1 MNESEKYNPQDF
13 EAHMMELWEKEKVY
27 RTVESGKSKVEG
39 QNSKAYCLSM
49 FPYPSGAGL
58 HVGHVRIYTGT
69 DVMAR
74 YFKMMGKDVLH
85 PMGWDAFGLPA
96 ENAAIKAKK
105 NPMDMVPGNIAN
117 FKRQMNMLGYSYD
130 WSREF
135 STTDPSYYKWTQWLF
150 MQFFKM
156 GLLYKR
162 NTPINF
168 CPKCKTGLAEE
179 EVLGN
184 GTHERC
190 GSEITKKELP
200 QWIFRITAYADRLL
214 KDLDLL
220 DWPKGILEMQR
231 NWIGKKEGINIEY
244 KIKDSKETIT
254 CFTTRPDTNFG
265 ATFIVIAPEHPLVGL
280 LLNSKLKADESTIQ
294 EVRDYVEKA
303 KAKNEMERAAEG
315 RKKTGAFT
323 GYYAINNLNG
333 REMPIWISDFV
344 LAGFGTGAV
353 VGVPGHDQRDFEFA
367 HEFGIDIV
375 RVVKGKDGET
385 GPITKKEQV
394 QEEEG
399 VMINSEFLD
408 GLEIH
413 DATQKVMDYLE
424 EKGWGKRTVTYHLRD
439 WIFSRQRYWGE
450 PIPMVHCETCEKN
463 DQNTNALIIHGT
475 WGNGNGNWFP
485 WLVNHLTLSGVDA
498 VSPTLP
504 DAKLPRYE
512 ERMRFLSEKYSK
524 YTRPSSIVIGHSSGA
539 GTALH
544 IAQENKIDQL
554 VLVAPV
560 LYVDSAYKPALVSA
574 FDQQTGD
581 ALDDLYNK
589 HTIDWEKIKKNV
601 RKITVVFG
609 ENDPYLPKEMKPFAE
624 KIFGVENVHV
634 VPGKAHFSLGTKDS
648 KEQFELLRFIEVRSV
663 KGWTM
668 IKESELPLELPYTK
682 SYEPTDTG
690 ESPLSAI
697 KGFKESTCPICGG
710 KATRETD
717 TMPNW
722 AGSCWYFLQFAM
734 QIGENNQKSKINY
747 QNLKEE
753 WLANQNPPNRR
764 VGSWLPVDWY
774 LGGAEHAVLHLLY
787 ARFWVKALQD
797 LGLLTFP
804 EPFLRLRNV
813 GMVLAEDHRKMSKS
827 WGNTINPDDV
837 VAHYGADTLRIYE
850 MFMAPFNMEIAWSTS
865 ALQGAHRFVKRVW
878 NLYASQKS
886 KVEGRKSDAELIA
899 KLNKTI
905 QKVGDDIAQTKF
917 NTAIAAM
924 MEFLNEYESVVQSP
938 KSKVESLSWEEAKKF
953 LQIMAPF
960 APFVTEKIWRMNGE
974 ATSIHLSHWPPQT
987 KVNIKE
993 TSVTVPIQI
1002 NGKFRG
1008 TITIQGDPSQ
1018 DEVEK
1023 SVLADTSLQK
1033 YIDGKS
1039 YTLIYVKG
1047 KIANFVVKS

>member
-13 EAHMMELWEKEKVY
+13 EALMMELWEKEKVY
-27 RTVESGKSKVEG
+27 QTVESRRLKVEG

-74 YFKMMGKDVLH
+74 YFKMMDKDVLH

-231 NWIGKKEGINIEY
+231 NWIGKKEGVIIHH
-244 KIKDSKETIT
+244 KVKDLDLQI
-254 CFTTRPDTNFG
+254 DTFS
-265 ATFIVIAPEHPLVGL
+265 AYPAWLFADTFIVIAPEHPLVQ
-280 LLNSKLKADESTIQ
+280 KLVAGTEY
-294 EVRDYVEKA
+294 EEKT
-303 KAKNEMERAAEG
+303 KNFIFECNKLTTQQRTEDKFE
-315 RKKTGAFT
+315 KKGVFT
-323 GYYAINNLNG
+323 GRYAMDPFNPG
-333 REMPIWISDFV
+333 REMPIWVANFALMD
-344 LAGFGTGAV
+344 FGTGIIRCSA
-353 VGVPGHDQRDFEFA
+353 HDVRDYDFA
-367 HEFGIDIV
+367 Q
-375 RVVKGKDGET
+375 KY
-385 GPITKKEQV
+385 
-394 QEEEG
+394 
-399 VMINSEFLD
+399 S
-408 GLEIH
+408 IH
-413 DATQKVMDYLE
+413 LE
-424 EKGWGKRTVTYHLRD
+424 EVVERTDKNTPINAHDNTGVLVNSGPFTGRSINYDLIEDIRKWIVEQKIGKTETTYHLRD

-450 PIPMVHCETCEKN
+450 PIPMVHCETCKNN

-560 LYVDSAYKPALVSA
+560 LYVDSAYKPVLVSA

-624 KIFGVENVHV
+624 KNFGVENVHV

-668 IKESELPLELPYTK
+668 IQESELPLELPYTK
-682 SYEPTDTG
+682 SYEPTDSG

-734 QIGENNQKSKINY
+734 QIGENNQKSKIKN

-764 VGSWLPVDWY
+764 VGGWLPVDWY

-924 MEFLNEYESVVQSP
+924 MEFLNEYEAQS
-938 KSKVESLSWEEAKKF
+938 STLETRSLLWEEAKKF

>member
-1 MNESEKYNPQDF
+1 MDESEKYNPTEF
-13 EAHMMELWEKEKVY
+13 EAKMLELWEKEKVY
-27 RTVESGKSKVEG
+27 STVESQENKS
-39 QNSKAYCLSM
+39 YCLSM

-69 DVMAR
+69 DVLAR
-74 YFKMMGKDVLH
+74 YFKMTGKDVLH

-179 EVLGN
+179 EVLAN

-220 DWPKGILEMQR
+220 DWPRGILEMQR

-244 KIKDSKETIT
+244 TIKDSTETII

-265 ATFIVIAPEHPLVGL
+265 ATFIVIAPEHPFVGKL
-280 LLNSKLKADESTIQ
+280 LSSELKAEGTHLKEIK
-294 EVRDYVEKA
+294 DYIEKA
-303 KAKNEMERAAEG
+303 KAKNEMERSAEG
-315 RKKTGAFT
+315 RKKTGVFT
-323 GYYAINNLNG
+323 GFYAINNLNG

-353 VGVPGHDQRDFEFA
+353 VGVPGHDLRDFEFA
-367 HEFGIDIV
+367 TEFGIDV
-375 RVVKGKDGET
+375 LRVVKGKDGDT
-385 GPITKKEQV
+385 GLITKKEQV

-399 VMINSEFLD
+399 TMINSEFLN
-408 GLEIH
+408 GLDIH
-413 DATQKVMDYLE
+413 EATQKVMDYLE
-424 EKGWGKRTVTYHLRD
+424 DKGWGKRTVTYHLRD

-450 PIPMVHCETCEKN
+450 PIPMVHCDVCEKN
-463 DQNTNALIIHGT
+463 RQDTNALIIHGT

-485 WLVNHLTLSGVDA
+485 WLVNHLKLSGVEA

-504 DAKLPRYE
+504 DAKLPKFE
-512 ERMRFLSEKYSK
+512 ERMAFLRSNYSQ
-524 YTRPSSIVIGHSSGA
+524 YTRPSSIIIGHSSGA

-560 LYVDSAYKPALVSA
+560 LYVDSAYKPILVNA
-574 FDQQTGD
+574 FDQKTGD
-581 ALDDLYNK
+581 ALDTLYNN
-589 HTIDWEKIKKNV
+589 HAIDWEKIKKNV

-609 ENDPYLPKEMKPFAE
+609 ENDPYLPKEMRPFAE
-624 KIFGVENVHV
+624 QIFGAENVHV
-634 VPGKAHFSLGTKDS
+634 VPGKAHFSAGTKDS

-668 IKESELPLELPYTK
+668 IDESELPLELPYTK

-690 ESPLSAI
+690 ESPLTAI
-697 KGFKESTCPICGG
+697 SGFKEVSCPLCGG
-710 KATRETD
+710 KASRETD

-722 AGSCWYFLQFAM
+722 AGSCWYFLQFVM
-734 QIGENNQKSKINY
+734 QIGVKNQKSKIKY
-747 QNLKEE
+747 QNLKNE
-753 WLANQNPPNRR
+753 WLASQNSRSSKDA
-764 VGSWLPVDWY
+764 GWLPVDWY

-837 VAHYGADTLRIYE
+837 VAQYGADTLRIYE

-865 ALQGAHRFVKRVW
+865 ALQGAHRFIKRVW
-878 NLYASQKS
+878 NLYTSQKS
-886 KVEGRKSDAELIA
+886 KVESQKSDSELVA

-924 MEFLNEYESVVQSP
+924 MEFLNEYESVVESQ
-938 KSKVESLSWEEAKKF
+938 KSKVESLSWDEAKKF
-953 LQIMAPF
+953 LQILAPF
-960 APFVTEKIWRMNGE
+960 APFVTEKIWRMYGE
-974 ATSIHLSHWPPQT
+974 TSSIHSSQWPTQT
-987 KVNIKE
+987 KVDIKQ

-1008 TITIQGDPSQ
+1008 TITIQGEPTQ
-1018 DEVEK
+1018 DMVEK
-1023 SVLADTSLQK
+1023 TVQSDVGLKK
-1033 YIDGKS
+1033 YLEGKQ
-1039 YTLIYVKG
+1039 YKLIYVKG